1 MTATPLRYG
10 PGPTARRVP
19 LVVPIDPAH
28 GWAGADLPRRTLAL
42 TALPL
47 AALLCV
53 AVLLERE
60 VSDAALWAWAL
71 AGPAAFSSLA
81 RVLRPEPRSW
91 DRTPR
96 HVLAGTATSY
106 AAPVVAALV
115 AGSSLE
121 TDAIVIFFGSVAFLL
136 GCTTV
141 AWGLIALTVR
151 LAQR

>member
-1 MTATPLRYG
+1 MTATQVGYG
-10 PGPTARRVP
+10 PAPTARRVP
-19 LVVPIDPAH
+19 LVVPIDPTR

-53 AVLLERE
+53 AVLVERE
-60 VSDAALWAWAL
+60 VSDAALWTWAL
-71 AGPAAFSSLA
+71 VGPAAFYALA

-91 DRTPR
+91 ERTPR

-106 AAPVVAALV
+106 AAPVVAAL
-115 AGSSLE
+115 AAESSLATE
-121 TDAIVIFFGSVAFLL
+121 AIVIPFGSSAFLL

-141 AWGLIALTVR
+141 VWGLIALTVR